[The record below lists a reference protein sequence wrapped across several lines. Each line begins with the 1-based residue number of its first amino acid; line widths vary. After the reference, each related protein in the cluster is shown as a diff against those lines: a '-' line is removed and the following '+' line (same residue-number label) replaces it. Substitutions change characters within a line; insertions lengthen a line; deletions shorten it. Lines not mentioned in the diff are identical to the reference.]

1 MQIDLKNRVAVV
13 TGGSSGI
20 GRATALLLARHGA
33 RVFTGDLKLPAKSD
47 QAFVELGITAM
58 ACDVRDESQV
68 QALVERAARKA
79 GGLHIL
85 VSNAGIDL
93 EKSLPEVSEAEW
105 NACLDTNLK
114 GSFFA
119 CKHAIP
125 HLRASGGGSVV
136 FTSSNAGLMPRA
148 HDPVYCTSKAA
159 LIALCNSLALAHAP
173 DKIRFNSVC
182 PGPVSGTGII
192 EEGLADARDRAAAE
206 RQYIEASPLARA
218 HGRMIT
224 PEEVAEAIG
233 YLVSDAALLV
243 TGTAL
248 RIDGGK
254 SLGVPP
260 RPR

>member
-1 MQIDLKNRVAVV
+1 MNIDLNGRVAIV

-20 GRATALLLARHGA
+20 GQATALLLARHGA
-33 RVFTGDLKLPAKSD
+33 LVVVGDVRSRSD
-47 QAFVELGITAM
+47 NASFKELGIVELG
-58 ACDVRDESQV
+58 CDVREESQV
-68 QALVERAARKA
+68 RALVEHAVRD
-79 GGLHIL
+79 GGRLDIL

-93 EKSLPEVSEAEW
+93 PKSLTEVSESEW
-105 NACLDTNLK
+105 DACLDTNLK
-114 GSFFA
+114 GAYLA
-119 CKHAIP
+119 CKYAIP
-125 HLRASGGGSVV
+125 HLRTAGGGSVV
-136 FTSSNAGLMPRA
+136 FTSSNAGLLPRA

-159 LIALCNSLALAHAP
+159 LIALSNALALAHAP

-192 EEGLADARDRAAAE
+192 EAGLAGAKNRQVAE
-206 RQYIEASPLARA
+206 RQFIQASPLARA
-218 HGRMIT
+218 LGRMIT
-224 PEEVAEAIG
+224 PEEVAQAIL

-260 RPR
+260 QA